1 MKPRHI
7 FATVGA
13 LGTTLCSIILL
24 AQDYAAQG
32 QGAIRTQKMVIADGE
47 TSAGVNFTW
56 HTRNGHDARMSLVLN
71 ETPLPRALH
80 PLAMSLQ
87 KTADFVIN
95 RTFEDQVNI
104 VNHQDRG
111 GQTRIM
117 VLTGAPVDALQGVI
131 DIKDELAKDILVSLR
146 IEDKTFDEI
155 IDLLSLESGCN
166 IYIDGDKIV
175 VDACG
180 F

>member
-7 FATVGA
+7 FATAGA
-13 LGTTLCSIILL
+13 FCATLCSMILL
-24 AQDYAAQG
+24 AQDHAAHG
-32 QGAIRTQKMVIADGE
+32 EGAIRIQKMIIADGE
-47 TSAGVNFTW
+47 TSAGAKFTW
-56 HTRNGHDARMSLVLN
+56 QTRNGDDTRLSLVLN
-71 ETPLPRALH
+71 DTPLPQALH
-80 PLAMSLQ
+80 PLAISLQ
-87 KTADFVIN
+87 KPADFNIN
-95 RTFEDQVNI
+95 RTFEEEVNI
-104 VNHQDRG
+104 VNHQDRE

-117 VLTGAPVDALQGVI
+117 VLTGAPVDPLQGVI
-131 DIKDELAKDILVSLR
+131 DIKDELANDILVSIR
-146 IEDKTFDEI
+146 VEDKTVDEI